1 MNITYAYLFTEEVL
15 VDNIYESFINNT
27 CKPKFLLKGLKC
39 YQDTQMK
46 ACNVTQATCYAVV
59 CDFTLV
65 CHCTIFELIQTV
77 QVPAL
82 LDGAKILR
90 KRSTVWVGRTNVTDD
105 RQTIDIRTA
114 RAIRASGRFLWPIL
128 YLVNRPATVDF
139 YCAMSRPMHSADYD
153 VATCLSVCPSDTRL
167 YCVET
172 A

>member
-1 MNITYAYLFTEEVL
+1 MQTKVFIERPKMLSRYSN
-15 VDNIYESFINNT
+15 ESLQRYTSN
-27 CKPKFLLKGLKC
+27 LLC
-39 YQDTQMK
+39 T
-46 ACNVTQATCYAVV
+46 VV